1 MKFILIVTLLLLNSD
16 FLVQSDDMGD
26 MGDSINWVNK
36 IEITLYINAAF
47 TLKKLKPKTNF
58 LVIPD

>member
-36 IEITLYINAAF
+36 IEIILYVNAAF
-47 TLKKLKPKTNF
+47 TLKK
-58 LVIPD
+58 